1 MHAPSVEQ
9 TEDKL
14 GGWPEL
20 GVARAGRGP
29 GHTAGTQVTAV
40 EGVTWGWGRTH
51 GTQPPSPRRSR
62 LAKGPSSSPR
72 QRPLAPWHTVGT
84 PGFLLGSKHLGH
96 LLSDGARMAAKARW
110 VLKPFGFRGH
120 RS

>member
-40 EGVTWGWGRTH
+40 
-51 GTQPPSPRRSR
+51 
-62 LAKGPSSSPR
+62 KG
-72 QRPLAPWHTVGT
+72 
-84 PGFLLGSKHLGH
+84 
-96 LLSDGARMAAKARW
+96 
-110 VLKPFGFRGH
+110 
-120 RS
+120 